1 MNFVVQRSF
10 LMKTRRIGDQFE
22 LTIPNNWKNVTI
34 EMILKDKWNS
44 PKKWIHSMRMSKEV
58 KINGEVARW
67 DEPLKGGDRL
77 QLPLFKDLELNVNPT
92 YGELDVLYEDEHVIV
107 VNKPAGIDTHPNGP
121 DDTHTLANLVAF
133 HIQAS
138 GKSSNVLHIHRLDK
152 DTSGAVV
159 FAKDPLSK
167 AILDRLLSERKVKR
181 TYHAVAQGSLK
192 KNKGSITDPI
202 GRDRHH
208 PTRRRVSAS
217 GQEAITHFKVV
228 SKQKDK
234 TCLTLQLKT
243 GRTHQIR
250 VHLSSLGHPLAGD
263 LLYDGTPVYKRQ
275 ALHASSIVFPHP
287 LTGETISCHASCSDI
302 PELNWED

>member
-1 MNFVVQRSF
+1 
-10 LMKTRRIGDQFE
+10 MKTRRIGDQFE
-22 LTIPNNWKNVTI
+22 LTIPSNWKNVTI

-58 KINGEVARW
+58 KINGEVAGW
-67 DEPLKGGDRL
+67 NEPLKGGDRL
-77 QLPLFKDLELNVNPT
+77 QLPLFKGLELNVNPT

-302 PELNWED
+302 AELNWED